1 MLNKII
7 FIGLAGFSLIACGG
21 NTANVNTAN
30 VNTANANSAAA
41 NSTNAPANAPA
52 NTANAAANKPAN
64 TTAAK
69 PADSAPKRLSFPKGT
84 TNTVEYFDLEPG
96 ESKKFVV
103 GAKSGQD
110 LTIANAGEGGK
121 TTMLTKGKLVDVTED
136 ATTYNATTTGG
147 GDFIFEVSNPTKK
160 KIKASINVIIETIGD
175 E

>member
-21 NTANVNTAN
+21 NAANVNTTNA
-30 VNTANANSAAA
+30 NTANTNSANVA
-41 NSTNAPANAPA
+41 ANAPA
-52 NTANAAANKPAN
+52 KTANAAANKPAN

-96 ESKKFVV
+96 AAKKFVI

-136 ATTYNATTTGG
+136 ETTYNATTTGG

-160 KIKASINVIIETIGD
+160 KIKASINVMIVTIGD
-175 E
+175 D